1 MCAPTRPRVRP
12 TPIDEAFR
20 MELEGIVRAPDFP
33 DTLDWIHAGGR
44 RLTLADFRGKLLLLD
59 FWTYG

>member
-1 MCAPTRPRVRP
+1 MATERL
-12 TPIDEAFR
+12 

-33 DTLDWIHAGGR
+33 AGLDWIHAGGR
-44 RLTLADFRGKLLLLD
+44 QLTLADFRGSILLLD